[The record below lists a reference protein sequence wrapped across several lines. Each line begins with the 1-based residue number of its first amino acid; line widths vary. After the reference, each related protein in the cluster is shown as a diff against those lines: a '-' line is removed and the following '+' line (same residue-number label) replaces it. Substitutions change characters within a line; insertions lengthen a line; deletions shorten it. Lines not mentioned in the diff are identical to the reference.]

1 MPIKRNRLLDS
12 ILRRFAVIFLSLFCV
27 SEWCYSQFDA
37 PIGQYMFM
45 PASYNPAAVGDGNLM
60 RVYGSHR
67 MDFTGIQDAPMT
79 TVVSF
84 SSPFVIGKT
93 LHGAGIK
100 FVNDRFGLFS
110 NQSFY
115 VNYAYKIRLGD
126 GVLSIG
132 ADFGLM
138 NLSFSLDSVDLGAGQ
153 DDYHNETDN
162 ALPQLSGGG
171 SEKGASGMGF
181 DLGVGVYYSAA
192 SWWVGASYAHVTNP
206 VLEWDDRAEVRV
218 TGTMYVAGGYNWQ
231 LKNKDWMLLPS
242 VMLQTDFTGWDVN
255 VSMLAQ
261 LQNRYRFGLGYR
273 IAGSVNVILGMEI
286 INGLQLGYTYELPAN
301 ALLRESYGSHELY
314 LAYGFNILKPKN
326 TNKYKS
332 IRYL

>member
-1 MPIKRNRLLDS
+1 
-12 ILRRFAVIFLSLFCV
+12 
-27 SEWCYSQFDA
+27 
-37 PIGQYMFM
+37 
-45 PASYNPAAVGDGNLM
+45 
-60 RVYGSHR
+60 
-67 MDFTGIQDAPMT
+67 
-79 TVVSF
+79 
-84 SSPFVIGKT
+84 
-93 LHGAGIK
+93 
-100 FVNDRFGLFS
+100 
-110 NQSFY
+110 
-115 VNYAYKIRLGD
+115 
-126 GVLSIG
+126 
-132 ADFGLM
+132 M

-192 SWWVGASYAHVTNP
+192 SWWAGASYAHVTNP
-206 VLEWDDRAEVRV
+206 MLEWDDRAEVRV

-242 VMLQTDFTGWDVN
+242 VMLQTDFKGWDVN